1 MSKSKM
7 RNDFGKMAKWAIR
20 IMFENNPGGLISVGE
35 LQKEIKNAWDEL
47 CEDGEIIDGGGNDD

>member
-20 IMFENNPGGLISVGE
+20 KMFENNPGGLISVGE